1 MLFSGVLSVPLS
13 AQLRKDR
20 QRGQLARLAEILG
33 TDDLKRPVY
42 LSSLVVNIDI
52 TNPHSPISPQKS
64 KLHRSQSQ
72 DSKTRSPLSQRSRLQ
87 RSSLENLDSKLQK
100 PSLHKRFRQINDKKG
115 HHNKPTSSY
124 DNNTDVASQLPS
136 ENYTKPS
143 EIVDEDAI
151 IARGMDAS
159 DLRNGTEVIL
169 EPELSRNDVTSNL
182 VNNAKIIDSSKFV
195 YDWIMK

>member
-1 MLFSGVLSVPLS
+1 M
-13 AQLRKDR
+13 
-20 QRGQLARLAEILG
+20 
-33 TDDLKRPVY
+33 
-42 LSSLVVNIDI
+42 
-52 TNPHSPISPQKS
+52 
-64 KLHRSQSQ
+64 
-72 DSKTRSPLSQRSRLQ
+72 
-87 RSSLENLDSKLQK
+87 
-100 PSLHKRFRQINDKKG
+100 HKRFRQISDKKG

-136 ENYTKPS
+136 ENYTKPL

-151 IARGMDAS
+151 IACGMDAS
-159 DLRNGTEVIL
+159 DLRNGTEVIF